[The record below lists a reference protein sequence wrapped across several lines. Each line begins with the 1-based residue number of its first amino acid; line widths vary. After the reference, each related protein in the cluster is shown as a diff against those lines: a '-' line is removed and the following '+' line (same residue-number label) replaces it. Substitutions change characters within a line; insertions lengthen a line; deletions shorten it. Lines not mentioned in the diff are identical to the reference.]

1 MIQTNETLSAI
12 EYFLIANPEFK
23 PFDVLIPENVALC
36 EYNNKLVHI
45 CVNEDSTLDYIEDME

>member
-1 MIQTNETLSAI
+1 MMKTNEAISAI

-36 EYNNKLVHI
+36 EYNNKLVHV
-45 CVNEDSTLDYIEDME
+45 CVHDDSTLDYMEEME